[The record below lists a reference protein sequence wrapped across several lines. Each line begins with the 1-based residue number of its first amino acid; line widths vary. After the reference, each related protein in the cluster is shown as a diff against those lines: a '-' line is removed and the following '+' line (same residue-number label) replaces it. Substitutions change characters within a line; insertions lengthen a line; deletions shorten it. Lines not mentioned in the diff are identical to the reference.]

1 MENICRKYTVEINLN
16 DILISATKM
25 KLKYILIL
33 VQIIAAKTS
42 DSEILQ
48 EEKVWHPILI
58 D

>member
-1 MENICRKYTVEINLN
+1 MITEARMENICRKYTVEINLN

-48 EEKVWHPILI
+48 EEKV
-58 D
+58 